1 MIPSSVASS
10 EPPLTVTP
18 TLEVLAI
25 AVVEAT
31 LPIVTPSEPQGQ
43 VTTSSSTSQLAN
55 LVIETVE
62 QTQTTSPPLPVT
74 EGSTAQSSRSEDD
87 AAQFQ
92 ISHRISAP
100 D

>member
-1 MIPSSVASS
+1 MSSIASS
-10 EPPLTVTP
+10 KPPLTVTP
-18 TLEVLAI
+18 TLEVLAT

-62 QTQTTSPPLPVT
+62 QTQTTSPPLLVT
-74 EGSTAQSSRSEDD
+74 EGPTA
-87 AAQFQ
+87 
-92 ISHRISAP
+92 
-100 D
+100 